1 MWAAQWSLAY
11 QPLLEQALQ
20 AAGFERP
27 DQNQAGLSLHA
38 NYRAMAI
45 ANGVDPD
52 DPALA
57 RCRDSGYETH
67 DDPGET

>member
-1 MWAAQWSLAY
+1 
-11 QPLLEQALQ
+11 
-20 AAGFERP
+20 
-27 DQNQAGLSLHA
+27 
-38 NYRAMAI
+38 MAI

-67 DDPGET
+67 DDPGEPDYHPDVGNAQP